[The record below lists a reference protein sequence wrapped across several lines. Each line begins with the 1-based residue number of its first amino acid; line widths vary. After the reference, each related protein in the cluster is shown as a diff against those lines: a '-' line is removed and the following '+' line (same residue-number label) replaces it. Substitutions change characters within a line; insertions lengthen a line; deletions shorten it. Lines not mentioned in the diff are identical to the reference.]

1 MRENGND
8 ATGAFSQ
15 RYDDCTRNMPPCWHT
30 SIRDGTPIFRYKPAD
45 NLFIVIKP
53 EVEEVKIH
61 DGPALID
68 WLFTS
73 GAYFKFYSFCLG
85 LHFSL
90 TFTLLLSPVVWI
102 DVTDTEEIL
111 FNKTNVTSGISK
123 GLKSFSSVTFNIYMV
138 TTSIV
143 FTNWLFMSN
152 SSMRRLQWTTMKWRI
167 MATIGLNGVYTI
179 AAATMFQNKTHGIY
193 LYGRMVC
200 LVAFVYFDSTLVYLK
215 LRMIPKVRGP
225 SGGHWEERIIL
236 NSSLCLAHLLPAIR
250 CVQALPDDVRDRQ
263 CVDHI
268 IRRPQSLQRQRT
280 GDHEQADH
288 GRDVRYS
295 DDFPHAD
302 CARYL
307 KHC

>member
-1 MRENGND
+1 MSKKVSASKVAPSSTADEDKSRAIDEKMKQLKAVGVTLADVKAYIDKRIKEEVESEIRSAETFISRRLSKGLELTVRENGND

-111 FNKTNVTSGISK
+111 FNKTNVTSGIPE
-123 GLKSFSSVTFNIYMV
+123 G
-138 TTSIV
+138 
-143 FTNWLFMSN
+143 
-152 SSMRRLQWTTMKWRI
+152 
-167 MATIGLNGVYTI
+167 
-179 AAATMFQNKTHGIY
+179 
-193 LYGRMVC
+193 
-200 LVAFVYFDSTLVYLK
+200 
-215 LRMIPKVRGP
+215 
-225 SGGHWEERIIL
+225 
-236 NSSLCLAHLLPAIR
+236 
-250 CVQALPDDVRDRQ
+250 
-263 CVDHI
+263 
-268 IRRPQSLQRQRT
+268 
-280 GDHEQADH
+280 
-288 GRDVRYS
+288 
-295 DDFPHAD
+295 
-302 CARYL
+302 
-307 KHC
+307 